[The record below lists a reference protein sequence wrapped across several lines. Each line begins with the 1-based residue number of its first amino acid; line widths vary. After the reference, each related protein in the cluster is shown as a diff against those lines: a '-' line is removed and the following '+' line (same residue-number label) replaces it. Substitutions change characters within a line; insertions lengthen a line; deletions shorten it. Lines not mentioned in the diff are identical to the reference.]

1 MIYGMINK
9 MSLPLRLFL
18 PHGFTSRIGLKS
30 IRDERNEIVL
40 KFAKGRLLDIG
51 CGPNILVKKYGND
64 SVGIDVFDFN
74 GGAIIIEDA
83 SELPFKENTFD
94 TVAFVAS
101 FNHIPN
107 RKEVITEVD
116 RILKSYGRVII
127 TNLEPIIGKVR
138 HRMFWIDKIE
148 EGREKKEGEEEG
160 LKSEYI
166 MNLLI
171 ECGFE
176 LMKKM
181 KFQFLNNIYVFE
193 RR

>member
-1 MIYGMINK
+1 VIYGMINK

-74 GGAIIIEDA
+74 GRAIIIEDA

-107 RKEVITEVD
+107 REEVITEVD

-127 TNLEPIIGKVR
+127 TSLEPIIGKVR

>member
-74 GGAIIIEDA
+74 GGALIIEDA

-107 RKEVITEVD
+107 REEVITEVD

-171 ECGFE
+171 ECRFE

>member
-74 GGAIIIEDA
+74 GGALIIEDA

-107 RKEVITEVD
+107 REEVITEVD

-160 LKSEYI
+160 LRHEYI
-166 MNLLI
+166 INILI
-171 ECGFE
+171 ECGFT
-176 LMKKM
+176 LIKKIR
-181 KFQFLNNIYVFE
+181 FHILNNLYIFE
-193 RR
+193 RK

>member
-1 MIYGMINK
+1 MINR

-51 CGPNILVKKYGND
+51 CGSNILVKKYGND

-74 GGAIIIEDA
+74 GGAIIIEDS

-107 RKEVITEVD
+107 REEVITEVD

-127 TNLEPIIGKVR
+127 ANLEPIIGKVR
-138 HRMFWIDKIE
+138 HKMFWIDKVE

-171 ECGFE
+171 KCGFK
-176 LMKKM
+176 LIKRM

>member
-1 MIYGMINK
+1 MINK

-74 GGAIIIEDA
+74 GGALIIEDA

-107 RKEVITEVD
+107 REEVITEVD

>member
-1 MIYGMINK
+1 M
-9 MSLPLRLFL
+9 
-18 PHGFTSRIGLKS
+18 PHEFTSKIGLKS
-30 IRDERNEIVL
+30 IRDERNEIVI
-40 KFAKGRLLDIG
+40 KFAKGRLLDVG
-51 CGPNILVKKYGND
+51 CGPNILVKKYGNG
-64 SVGIDVFDFN
+64 SVGVDVFDFS
-74 GGAIIIEDA
+74 GGAIIIEDP
-83 SELPFKENTFD
+83 SKLPFKENAFD

-160 LKSEYI
+160 LKREYI

-171 ECGFE
+171 GCGFK
-176 LMKKM
+176 LIKKV
-181 KFQFLNNIYVFE
+181 KFQFLNKLYIFE
-193 RR
+193 RK

>member
-1 MIYGMINK
+1 VIYGMINK

-74 GGAIIIEDA
+74 GGAIIIEDS

-107 RKEVITEVD
+107 REEVITEVD
-116 RILKSYGRVII
+116 RILKKNGRVII

-171 ECGFE
+171 KCGFK
-176 LMKKM
+176 LIKKM

>member
-9 MSLPLRLFL
+9 ISLPLRLFL

-30 IRDERNEIVL
+30 IRDERNEIVI

-74 GGAIIIEDA
+74 GGAIIIEES

-107 RKEVITEVD
+107 REEVITEVD

-171 ECGFE
+171 KCGFKVI
-176 LMKKM
+176 KKM

>member
-51 CGPNILVKKYGND
+51 CGPNILVKQYGND

-74 GGAIIIEDA
+74 GGALIIEDA

-107 RKEVITEVD
+107 REEVITEVD

>member
-74 GGAIIIEDA
+74 GGALIIEDA

-107 RKEVITEVD
+107 REEVITEVD